1 MKKVTIIGAG
11 NVGAHIVSA
20 GIARNLPVEFYLVDR
35 NEEFEAAQ
43 VLDLK
48 DALLFSPQSKV
59 FAADFGDK
67 NVLDSDVFI
76 ITAGASQKPGETRCE
91 LLGRNVKILQSICD
105 ALGEIK
111 DSTVIVL
118 VTNPVDI
125 LTQLVAEIFKLP
137 AGQILGTGTLLD
149 SARLRWRL
157 AEKLEK
163 NIEDVSGYILGEHGD
178 SEFVAWS
185 SVNSRDN
192 FDENQQAELQEKTK
206 KEAYKIIEGKG
217 STYFGIG
224 AATAELLSHIIFDTN
239 KILPVSV
246 PLTGQYGISGISVG
260 VPAKIGVGGVKEV
273 VELELSVDE
282 REKLAKSAKKLKE
295 LFEGCE
301 RRI

>member
-1 MKKVTIIGAG
+1 M
-11 NVGAHIVSA
+11 
-20 GIARNLPVEFYLVDR
+20 
-35 NEEFEAAQ
+35 
-43 VLDLK
+43 
-48 DALLFSPQSKV
+48 
-59 FAADFGDK
+59 
-67 NVLDSDVFI
+67 
-76 ITAGASQKPGETRCE
+76 
-91 LLGRNVKILQSICD
+91 
-105 ALGEIK
+105 
-111 DSTVIVL
+111 
-118 VTNPVDI
+118 
-125 LTQLVAEIFKLP
+125 
-137 AGQILGTGTLLD
+137 D

-224 AATAELLSHIIFDTN
+224 AATAELLSHFFFDSN

-282 REKLAKSAKKLKE
+282 CEKLAKSAKKLKE